1 MGQVIKRSGK
11 RQIFSAAKIR
21 RSIQKTA
28 RKAKLS
34 PVKTKQLVKEVGDTV
49 IKAYKGKR
57 LVKSTVLRRS
67 ILGRLKRKSRAA
79 ASVWRRHKKK
89 K

>member
-1 MGQVIKRSGK
+1 MGQVIKRGGR
-11 RQIFSAAKIR
+11 RQAFSAAKIR

-28 RKAKLS
+28 RAAKLS
-34 PVKTKQLVKEVGDTV
+34 PTKTKQLVKEVGDAV
-49 IKAYKGKR
+49 IRAYKGKR

-67 ILGRLKRKSRAA
+67 ILGRLKKRSRAVA
-79 ASVWRRHKKK
+79 TVWRRYKKK